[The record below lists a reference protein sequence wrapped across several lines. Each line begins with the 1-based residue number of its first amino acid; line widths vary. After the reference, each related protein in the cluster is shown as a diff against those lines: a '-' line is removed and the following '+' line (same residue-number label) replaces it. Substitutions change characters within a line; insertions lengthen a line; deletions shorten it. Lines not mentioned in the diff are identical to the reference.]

1 MHFCPECKNMLY
13 LKLSEE
19 DENQLLQYCRKCG
32 YSDTSI
38 TQEDVCVL
46 STSVKRSEEKYA
58 LVVNE
63 YTRNDPTL
71 PRTST
76 IRCPNSACK
85 TNKGDAARD
94 VIFLRYDDQNLQ
106 YVYMC
111 SVCETT
117 WKTSSQV

>member
-1 MHFCPECKNMLY
+1 MLY

-76 IRCPNSACK
+76 IRCPNSTCK

-117 WKTSSQV
+117 WKTSSQA

>member
-46 STSVKRSEEKYA
+46 STSVKHTE
-58 LVVNE
+58 
-63 YTRNDPTL
+63 
-71 PRTST
+71 
-76 IRCPNSACK
+76 
-85 TNKGDAARD
+85 
-94 VIFLRYDDQNLQ
+94 
-106 YVYMC
+106 
-111 SVCETT
+111 
-117 WKTSSQV
+117 

>member
-1 MHFCPECKNMLY
+1 MLY